1 MATITEEDEGKVLVD
16 TEGEEFGVVTDVED
30 SVAYVDPDPGIG
42 EAVLAVLGRAD
53 RDDDALVVEG
63 EIIETIS
70 DEEIRLSGDVEV

>member
-1 MATITEEDEGKVLVD
+1 MATITGEDKGKVLVD

-30 SVAYVDPDPGIG
+30 NVAYVDPDPGIG

-63 EIIETIS
+63 EIVETVTE
-70 DEEIRLSGDVEV
+70 EEIRLSGDVEV